1 MYETLAAILFLIEG
15 CLLIA
20 MSEPMKRYSKAWN
33 LVRRW
38 VGVIAAIFCW
48 GVAAWI
54 LI

>member
-1 MYETLAAILFLIEG
+1 MYEVLTAILFLIEG

-20 MSEPMKRYSKAWN
+20 MGEPMKHYSKAWN

-38 VGVIAAIFCW
+38 AGTIAAIFCW
-48 GVAAWI
+48 GVAAWL